1 MRNNCR
7 YCAKSR
13 LGLLYFFVGF
23 IVLNF
28 AARKYFGLASVTVE
42 ELLFIPSVA
51 TIFLGACVIA
61 KRYLLPN
68 LSLRLSKKHDD

>member
-23 IVLNF
+23 IVLNS
-28 AARKYFGLASVTVE
+28 AARKYFGLASVTVD

-68 LSLRLSKKHDD
+68 LSLRLSRKHDD